1 MYKTYLDHIYP
12 PLIPFLHCPTLT
24 SSNPP
29 SFSASRSLCKIV
41 RIAYHAAKGRSIQC
55 CFWLPIVNKGTYTQC
70 PEPVMFCRW
79 RKWMSWFLPQEPSL
93 DGTNLDLQMGHPKGS
108 DGLAA
113 QIWRGP
119 GRSWLCLEL
128 SLPVDA
134 FVILSGAL
142 ASKTCGGVLRHRSH
156 SSCWW
161 PSSWDFH
168 WPDPSSL

>member
-12 PLIPFLHCPTLT
+12 PLTPFLHRPTLT

-29 SFSASRSLCKIV
+29 SFSASRSLCKIA

-55 CFWLPIVNKGTYTQC
+55 CFWPPTVNKGTCTQC

-79 RKWMSWFLPQEPSL
+79 RKWMSWFLPQFRWHQPWSP
-93 DGTNLDLQMGHPKGS
+93 DGASPREVTVS
-108 DGLAA
+108 AA

-119 GRSWLCLEL
+119 GRSWLRLEL